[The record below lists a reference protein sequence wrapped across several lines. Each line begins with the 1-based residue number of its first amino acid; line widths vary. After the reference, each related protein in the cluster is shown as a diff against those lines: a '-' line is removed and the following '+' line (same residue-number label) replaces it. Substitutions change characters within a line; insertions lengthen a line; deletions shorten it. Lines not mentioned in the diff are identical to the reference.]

1 MGRTEAREK
10 DCEARPSLSE
20 NRSIKDVIRIKSWKD
35 PKPIRSILENALRGL
50 EIDAHLKTY
59 SIWGA
64 WKEIVGESVALHA
77 RPHAIR
83 NRILFVHVSHPTWVQ
98 QLQFLKSALIDKINA
113 FLGEPLV
120 RDIRF
125 HLGKIESEASPR
137 QKKRDVAVSETG
149 RGNIE
154 ANREPAPKH
163 TQ

>member
-1 MGRTEAREK
+1 MER
-10 DCEARPSLSE
+10 
-20 NRSIKDVIRIKSWKD
+20 

-50 EIDAHLKTY
+50 EIDGHLKTY

-77 RPHAIR
+77 QPHAIR

-125 HLGKIESEASPR
+125 HLGKIESEVSPR
-137 QKKRDVAVSETG
+137 QKKESWQSQKLEEETSKRIENLLENILNEDVRKSLRTLLVKGAKLE
-149 RGNIE
+149 RY
-154 ANREPAPKH
+154 RKH
-163 TQ
+163 LG

>member
-1 MGRTEAREK
+1 MER
-10 DCEARPSLSE
+10 
-20 NRSIKDVIRIKSWKD
+20 

-50 EIDAHLKTY
+50 EIDGHLKTY

-77 RPHAIR
+77 QPHAIR

-98 QLQFLKSALIDKINA
+98 QLQFLKSALIDKINT

-125 HLGKIESEASPR
+125 HLGKIESKTSPHQR
-137 QKKRDVAVSETG
+137 KEMWQSQTLEEETSKRIENLLQ
-149 RGNIE
+149 NIP
-154 ANREPAPKH
+154 REDLRKSLRTLLVKGARLDRYRKDLK
-163 TQ
+163 

>member
-1 MGRTEAREK
+1 MR
-10 DCEARPSLSE
+10 
-20 NRSIKDVIRIKSWKD
+20 N
-35 PKPIRSILENALRGL
+35 KPQPIHSILEKTLRAL
-50 EIDAHLKTY
+50 EIDVPLKSY

-77 RPHAIR
+77 QPHAIR

-125 HLGKIESEASPR
+125 HLGKIEPEVSPR
-137 QKKRDVAVSETG
+137 QRKETWESQKLEEETSKRIENLLQNILHEDVRKSLRTLLVKGAKLERYRKPPG
-149 RGNIE
+149 
-154 ANREPAPKH
+154 
-163 TQ
+163 

>member
-1 MGRTEAREK
+1 MER
-10 DCEARPSLSE
+10 
-20 NRSIKDVIRIKSWKD
+20 

-50 EIDAHLKTY
+50 EIDAHVKTY

-64 WKEIVGESVALHA
+64 WKEIVGDSVALHT

-137 QKKRDVAVSETG
+137 QKKETWQSQKLEEETSKRIENLLQNILNEDVRKSLRTLLVKGAKLE
-149 RGNIE
+149 RY
-154 ANREPAPKH
+154 RKH
-163 TQ
+163 LG

>member
-1 MGRTEAREK
+1 MER
-10 DCEARPSLSE
+10 
-20 NRSIKDVIRIKSWKD
+20 

-77 RPHAIR
+77 QPHAIR

-98 QLQFLKSALIDKINA
+98 QLQFLKSALIDKINT
-113 FLGEPLV
+113 FLGEALV

-125 HLGKIESEASPR
+125 HLGKIEPEVSSR
-137 QKKRDVAVSETG
+137 QKKETWQSQILEEETSKQIENLLQNILNEDVRKSLRSLLVKGAKLE
-149 RGNIE
+149 RY
-154 ANREPAPKH
+154 RKH
-163 TQ
+163 LE